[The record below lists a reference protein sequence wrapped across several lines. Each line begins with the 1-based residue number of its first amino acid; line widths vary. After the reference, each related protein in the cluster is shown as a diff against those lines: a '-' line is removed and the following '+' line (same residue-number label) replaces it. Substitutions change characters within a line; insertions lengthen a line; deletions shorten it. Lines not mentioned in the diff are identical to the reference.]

1 MELSDSLFKAT
12 RAELEQQVAERKE
25 ENNCYEEK
33 TNMKESD
40 IAMRLR
46 HFVEMATTQKEW
58 EAEKAKELKEPTGS
72 QAKEILKLRAKLQ
85 KVKLSSTFQIVAAQE
100 IEIIDQKNIHLVP
113 RSPSGARLALR
124 GDIYLHIH
132 K

>member
-46 HFVEMATTQKEW
+46 HFAEMATTQNEW
-58 EAEKAKELKEPTGS
+58 VAEKAMEE
-72 QAKEILKLRAKLQ
+72 
-85 KVKLSSTFQIVAAQE
+85 
-100 IEIIDQKNIHLVP
+100 
-113 RSPSGARLALR
+113 
-124 GDIYLHIH
+124 
-132 K
+132 